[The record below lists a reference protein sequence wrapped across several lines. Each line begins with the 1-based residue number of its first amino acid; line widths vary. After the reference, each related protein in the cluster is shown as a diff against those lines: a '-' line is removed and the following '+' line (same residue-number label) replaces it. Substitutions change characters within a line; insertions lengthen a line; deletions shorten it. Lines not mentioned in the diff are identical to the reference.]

1 MSLGSCRGQPL
12 GSRQLSAC
20 LLPGR
25 RSAMTTQAPP
35 EAVVQFPPLTE
46 DRGSSVTS
54 KQAMSPEEEHELGL
68 KRSHWSSGVRQVW
81 RAHHKREGRRTP
93 VALPTTKGTH
103 SPPGGPLKSL
113 RGLPA
118 GWARQSG
125 SHSFQAWSPQLCDPD
140 HPSCSGAQATCETQ
154 LSLACCPP
162 RQGVTY
168 TGSD

>member
-12 GSRQLSAC
+12 GSRQLSAS

-35 EAVVQFPPLTE
+35 EAMVQFPPLTE
-46 DRGSSVTS
+46 NRGSSVTS
-54 KQAMSPEEEHELGL
+54 KRGHVPRRGTWAGPEQEPLELRCQAGLVSSP
-68 KRSHWSSGVRQVW
+68 
-81 RAHHKREGRRTP
+81 KREGRRTP
-93 VALPTTKGTH
+93 AALPTTKGTH

-125 SHSFQAWSPQLCDPD
+125 SQGFQAWSPQLCDPD
-140 HPSCSGAQATCETQ
+140 HPSCSGAQATC
-154 LSLACCPP
+154 
-162 RQGVTY
+162 
-168 TGSD
+168 